1 MINQQKAVT
10 ALRVLYP
17 IWAIVGLF
25 GIMYVPAAL
34 IVLGDATTTANNI
47 VTNEFLFRLSI
58 VSNLITMLFQILI
71 VLILYK
77 LFKSVDRDQ
86 SLLMSTLALIGVPI
100 AMFNII
106 NQVAALLLLNDPDQM
121 MFFLNLN
128 TEGVMIASVFW
139 GLWLFPLGY
148 LIHKS
153 GYFPKVLGIFVIIS
167 GFGYLIGSFINFLL
181 PNQETILQVLEFLT
195 IGEVLFMLW
204 VLLKGAKF
212 SKEKSQ
218 N

>member
-86 SLLMSTLALIGVPI
+86 SLLMVILALIGVPI